1 MTKLTDFKE
10 QMASYTVFSLRDIY
24 NVIPDFNYRQLNR
37 WKQNGSLK
45 SVRRGFYHLN
55 HQFKHDYGLMAV
67 ANKIYKPSYV
77 SLETVF
83 QIYNFIPEL
92 VFQITSV
99 STNKTTF
106 FESEIANFSYK
117 QINPDL
123 FFGYRLVEFDS
134 ETIFI
139 AQPEKAI
146 LDYLYLKPHF
156 NSLSDFKALR
166 FDKEMITEAINLK
179 RFNLYTDL
187 FNNKA
192 LKHRADT
199 LLRYI
204 KDNG

>member
-1 MTKLTDFKE
+1 MTKLTDFKK

-45 SVRRGFYHLN
+45 GIRRGFYHLN
-55 HQFKHDYGLMAV
+55 HSFKHDYGLMAV

-99 STNKTTF
+99 STNKTNS

-117 QINPDL
+117 KIKHDL

-139 AQPEKAI
+139 AEREKAI

-156 NSLSDFKALR
+156 NSLIDFKALR
-166 FDKEMITEAINLK
+166 FDKEMIAEAINLK

-192 LKHRADT
+192 LKHRVDIF
-199 LLRYI
+199 LKYV
-204 KDNG
+204 KDND